1 MRAHDEAL
9 AGNEYS
15 MRMWDKGSS
24 VDLGRGFCV
33 IRYWIFQEVWATDF
47 AWVLRT

>member
-1 MRAHDEAL
+1 MRAHDKAL
-9 AGNEYS
+9 PGNEHK

-33 IRYWIFQEVWATDF
+33 IRYWIFQEVWATDL

>member
-1 MRAHDEAL
+1 MRAHDKAL
-9 AGNEYS
+9 PGNEHK

-33 IRYWIFQEVWATDF
+33 IGSRIFREEWVADF
-47 AWVLRT
+47 A